1 MTQMQNLKPVRVNTS
16 RKKRRVEPL
25 RKVWRATIVAAEP
38 AEITQ
43 AVAKHM

>member
-1 MTQMQNLKPVRVNTS
+1 MTQMQNLKAMHVNAS

-25 RKVWRATIVAAEP
+25 RQVWRATIVAAEP

-43 AVAKHM
+43 AVVKHM